1 MAALSTSNMS
11 AEVQQYYYV
20 DVFLARAK
28 YALVHDQGGQKRTQ
42 SNGVGSTLRFTRM
55 TPLATATTPLTE
67 GTNPATVTISE
78 ANVDV
83 ALAEYGNALQINTFL
98 SLVSID
104 RNNAEKIAV
113 LGQNMG
119 ETLDQLV
126 RDEMFTNFTVQLAAG
141 RSALANVTAS
151 DLMTTTEVR
160 KAVRTLKNNKAMAY
174 ADGYFLA
181 KLNPYT
187 TFDLMADS
195 VWVNA
200 HTYKD
205 GAELYQGEVGK
216 IFQARVIESANPK
229 SESSTVTVYS
239 NYIHGDQAFG
249 TYDLA
254 NDMPK
259 LYIKVSD
266 DGDTSNN
273 ANRYSTA
280 AWAGTFAAKTLN
292 ANWGI
297 NIKTA
302 VGA

>member
-1 MAALSTSNMS
+1 MS

-20 DVFLARAK
+20 DTFLLRAK
-28 YALVHDQGGQKRTQ
+28 YALVHDQGAQKRTQ
-42 SNGVGSTLRFTRM
+42 ANGVGPTLRFTRM
-55 TPLATATTPLTE
+55 TPLSTVTSSLTQ
-67 GTNPATVTISE
+67 GTNPAIVNITE

-83 ALAEYGNALQINTFL
+83 TLAEYGNAIQINNFL
-98 SLVSID
+98 TLTSID
-104 RNNAEKIAV
+104 RNNAEKISL

-119 ETLDQLV
+119 ETIDQLV
-126 RDEMFTNFTVQLAAG
+126 RDEMFTNFTVQYANA
-141 RSALANVTAS
+141 RAALANVVAG
-151 DLMTTTEVR
+151 DNMTTTEIR
-160 KAVRTLKNNKAMAY
+160 KAVRTLKNNKAIPY
-174 ADGYFLA
+174 QDGYFIA
-181 KLNPYT
+181 KFSPYT

-229 SESSTVTVYS
+229 SEASTVTVYS
-239 NYIHGDQAFG
+239 NFIHGEQAIG
-249 TYDLA
+249 TYDLE

-259 LYIKVSD
+259 LYIKISGD
-266 DGDTSNN
+266 QDTSNP

-280 AWAGTFAAKTLN
+280 AWAGSYAAKTLN

-297 NIKTA
+297 NIKSA
-302 VGA
+302 ASA